1 MITTR
6 RILRIIA
13 RLNTGGP
20 AIHTVLLTAGLQE
33 GRWQSRLATGLVDPG
48 EGDMR
53 YFAESHHVVPII
65 VPGLGRSV
73 KLSGDVRAFV
83 ALFRLM
89 WREKPDIIDTHT
101 TKAGALGRAAGLLY
115 NLLAPLGRRRRA
127 RLVHTFHGHLF
138 HGYFSAPITR
148 MLVWGERI
156 LARFSDRI
164 ITVSE
169 AVRDDLVH
177 RYRICPVDKVSVVSL
192 GFDFAW
198 TAQVDEW
205 TGSLRREFAVGPSA
219 IVVGIVGRLTDI
231 KNHTLLFS
239 AISRM
244 KRDNI
249 VTLVLGDGEL
259 RAELEAAVQ
268 MLDLGREV
276 VFTGWQRDPARMFAD
291 LDIVCLTSRNEG
303 TPVALIEA
311 MAAGRPFVATHVG
324 GVVDLMVGEPAGQS
338 AGFDVYAN
346 GILVPPD
353 APDALAA
360 ALTYLI
366 DRADLRRAMGAVGQ
380 AAVLKR
386 FGKERLLDEMETIY
400 GRLLEDDEVN
410 GCGR

>member
-1 MITTR
+1 MTTTR

-33 GRWQSRLATGLVDPG
+33 GRWQSRLVTGLVDPG
-48 EGDMR
+48 EGDMG

-65 VPGLGRSV
+65 VPALGRSV
-73 KLSGDVRAFV
+73 KLSSDLRAFV

-89 WREKPDIIDTHT
+89 WRERPDIVHTHT
-101 TKAGALGRAAGLLY
+101 TKAGAFGRAAGLLY

-138 HGYFSAPITR
+138 HGYFSAPVTQVLI
-148 MLVWGERI
+148 WGERI
-156 LARFSDRI
+156 LALFSHRI
-164 ITVSE
+164 ITVSG
-169 AVRDDLVH
+169 AVRDELVH
-177 RYRICPVDKVSVVSL
+177 RYRICAADKVSVVSL
-192 GFDFAW
+192 GFDFGW
-198 TAQVDEW
+198 TARIDEW
-205 TGSLRREFAVGPSA
+205 TGSLRREFAVRRSA
-219 IVVGIVGRLTDI
+219 VVVGIVGRLTEI

-259 RAELEAAVQ
+259 RGDLEAAVR
-268 MLDLGREV
+268 MRDLDREV
-276 VFTGWQRDPARMFAD
+276 VFTGWQRDQARMFAD

-311 MAAGRPFVATHVG
+311 MAAGRPFVATNVG
-324 GVVDLMVGEPAGQS
+324 GVVDLMVGEPVAHS
-338 AGFDVYAN
+338 AGFGVYAN
-346 GILVPPD
+346 GILVPPE
-353 APDALAA
+353 APDVLAA
-360 ALTYLI
+360 ALTHLI

-386 FGKERLLDEMETIY
+386 FGKERLLEEMEAIY
-400 GRLLEDDEVN
+400 CRLLEDDEVN
-410 GCGR
+410 GCAR